1 MKIKIKWK
9 PFIGLLP
16 HFYPPPSFKNHPP
29 LSKNPFFPSQNLSQR
44 KAGTHILLKTIVV
57 EKSLTLSSNHHYH
70 PNFLFKKNS
79 TFHYHNNATLKKK
92 KLTEKNWHQNYKK
105 NTPTTTHLSI
115 YQSANYCGV
124 SLYESRIVHFMLS
137 LFIFETIYLL
147 IILFFCVLNHFFTV
161 SSIIYFLLHNMT

>member
-16 HFYPPPSFKNHPP
+16 HFYSPPSFKNHPP
-29 LSKNPFFPSQNLSQR
+29 LSKNPLFPSQNLSQR

-70 PNFLFKKNS
+70 PNFLFKKKLYISLSQQCN
-79 TFHYHNNATLKKK
+79 FKKEEIDRK
-92 KLTEKNWHQNYKK
+92 KLASKLQKK

-124 SLYESRIVHFMLS
+124 SLYESRIVHFMLNV
-137 LFIFETIYLL
+137 FIFESLL
-147 IILFFCVLNHFFTV
+147 
-161 SSIIYFLLHNMT
+161 

>member
-16 HFYPPPSFKNHPP
+16 HFYSPPSFKNHPP
-29 LSKNPFFPSQNLSQR
+29 LSKNPLSPSQNLSQR

-105 NTPTTTHLSI
+105 TPPQPHTYLSI
-115 YQSANYCGV
+115 RVQIIVGFLSMKAE
-124 SLYESRIVHFMLS
+124 LY
-137 LFIFETIYLL
+137 
-147 IILFFCVLNHFFTV
+147 ILC
-161 SSIIYFLLHNMT
+161 